1 MSLLGCSQVPG
12 IRKQGTLLIHP
23 YQSILF
29 KIQLRISSCCASIF
43 ELHPCRISMVLR
55 RSISHS
61 CSSTWV
67 KIRKIFDEIQRSD
80 VALVRMSKCCS
91 YRLGPRAVDIS
102 LTAASFGAR
111 IHVPRTL
118 FDPRPPSTC
127 GVRLSRFCGLYDPS
141 YLTRCERWLYKSNLG
156 SLKVKKL

>member
-29 KIQLRISSCCASIF
+29 KIQLIISSSRASIF
-43 ELHPCRISMVLR
+43 DLHPCRISMVLG

-67 KIRKIFDEIQRSD
+67 KIRKVFDEIQRSN
-80 VALVRMSKCCS
+80 VALARMSKCCS

-102 LTAASFGAR
+102 LTAASLWAR
-111 IHVPRTL
+111 LHVPRTS
-118 FDPRPPSTC
+118 FDPRPPSPC
-127 GVRLSRFCGLYDPS
+127 GVELSRFGSLYDIS
-141 YLTRCERWLYKSNLG
+141 YLTRCERWLYDSNPG
-156 SLKVKKL
+156 SLNVG